1 MKPAPPVMSART
13 VSLSLKSESE
23 PTDESDTA
31 PEATEAAALEALIHR
46 RAAVHF
52 QKPGGVN
59 PERRFAADRAA
70 KLECRRSGIPLCTAG
85 NAQPETHVFAH
96 LEVRECRDGVV
107 LISPRVVIAVV
118 QVVCG
123 FEAVCRDAH
132 VEVEAR

>member
-1 MKPAPPVMSART
+1 MFSRCPVDKSSSTKTECPWPIRDSARCDPMKPAPPVMSART

-59 PERRFAADRAA
+59 PERRFAANRAA
-70 KLECRRSGIPLCTAG
+70 ELE
-85 NAQPETHVFAH
+85 
-96 LEVRECRDGVV
+96 
-107 LISPRVVIAVV
+107 
-118 QVVCG
+118 
-123 FEAVCRDAH
+123 
-132 VEVEAR
+132 